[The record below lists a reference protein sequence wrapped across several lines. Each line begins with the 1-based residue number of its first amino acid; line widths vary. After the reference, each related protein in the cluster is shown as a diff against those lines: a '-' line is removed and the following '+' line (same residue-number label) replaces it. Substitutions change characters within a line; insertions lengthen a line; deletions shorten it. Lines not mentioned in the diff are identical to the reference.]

1 MAGEDIVAVARLN
14 ATEFFGSL
22 RQMNSEINANTRE
35 WKAQFSALSRSGDWV
50 GAYKAKVEGLNKVYQ
65 TQQEKIKSLRSQ
77 MDAIGTPKTEKD
89 VAELKNLGN
98 QLKTA
103 ESQVKLFDVQIKNS
117 NLALKKAETGI
128 HELANE
134 HKILSQ
140 ITKANSEVFEKQG
153 LQYTA
158 NREKALGL
166 IAETRNL
173 NKQYQAQ
180 DQILGSLKSAYNAY
194 GDEQKQ
200 SDTYAKQ
207 LARDIKEQE
216 TVMTQTASAIKNNQT
231 EYSSL
236 GKNITNVGQK
246 TTLTADHIKNMGS
259 KLVTSGQ
266 SLQQFGFFSQTASAG
281 LLSMFKQGMEGSAK
295 LDQSL
300 RETYNMLD
308 KKPEG
313 GMNAF
318 LKDYRSEIANLSK
331 QWGVSQ
337 TDIAD
342 GMQEVIRAGYDQKSA
357 LDIATSSMQTSMATG
372 EDYGQIMSG
381 TTQIMS
387 QFGLK
392 TDDASKN
399 MENASR
405 VQNALAKVANDTQTS
420 YVGLSDAMSK
430 VGPVAANMGYT
441 VEQTASLI
449 GYMANKG
456 IDAEQAGNN
465 LRMVFQRLSAPTAQA
480 SDALKELGVSA
491 TDAHGNMKKL
501 PEIMDQIDDATKNMG
516 SAQRQEYIKKI
527 FGAYAT
533 TAATALLDG
542 RSSIEKESNAAGQA
556 VADGYT
562 KGLAKSN
569 IKGADAQIKIFKA
582 QWQALTME
590 FANDIMP
597 TLIDVMKTAGD
608 LFKEFDKLSPS
619 TKKMVAEFVAFG
631 AAASPLA
638 IALGSIGIVGGTVF
652 KTFGSLL
659 PVAVGLSRAFT
670 GLRSAETAAPAI
682 EKLGGSIAGVVGQSL
697 GLKTAVTGASEATT
711 LFESATATSALG
723 IAGLG
728 VVLVGATAGFALLAQ
743 QYVDHKQKLEQVKQQ
758 MYDTYG
764 GDVTAG
770 QRQQVD
776 ELISAEENARLAVA
790 KIGNQKIDDTN
801 LKNFQDA
808 VDKLQEAAANG
819 AEKAKEKAQSAADKD
834 TDRLN
839 NPYLSDAGKEGIKQD
854 QSDQWGI
861 VRNSQN
867 AINSAKTVA
876 DEIKA
881 IGQKAR
887 DENRAFSSDEI
898 KQISSDYKELLGIGL
913 ENIQGLSKKQKSA
926 LHDMYV
932 GNDLSKETMSSLQKT
947 NELYGKAFKSNY
959 ESQIKTVE
967 SAYDGLK
974 GKLRQNTKDDAW
986 SNFFKQN
993 AETIKPFVTNW
1004 NAQLDK
1010 ISNGFDKFGKS
1021 TWSSIDSDNYAKTYQ
1036 KLSDTLKAAGID
1048 VSEFAKQYGI
1058 LKPAQMDA
1066 MKTWDTMTPAMRK
1079 MNGAFDDSQKAMLNA
1094 VSGTKAWN
1102 GLSLKEQSLIIN
1114 DKASSK
1120 LISATK
1126 KSGEWDKLTPKQQE
1140 LILKDLA
1147 SGKVDDAKQ
1156 KLKDYSN
1163 TNVKTK
1169 TLNVDDK
1176 TQAALKKAKIS
1187 IDEWNKLSP
1196 ESKQAVLHDLASGN
1210 SAKAR
1215 ASVSVWNGQE
1225 IDVKDAKVVDEASNV
1240 LAGAGIS
1247 VKVWNSLPTSIKQ
1260 AVGQDLSSGNINGAI
1275 ATIDEWNKRNPAP
1288 KEAKSSATGTG
1299 EVNEASHA
1307 IDVFNGKGP
1316 SSQHDIYNVV
1326 HNITDNSKRA
1336 SGGTVQNGETA
1347 TWLGD
1352 GGKNEPYVTPSGF
1365 MGVSGSDWEL
1375 HSLEPGT
1382 IVYPSISAYT
1392 QMTGNQINPDM
1403 IPAFAGGGTVPY
1415 TNQMQEIDRV
1425 NDLSAKKSI
1434 STNANLSYSQ
1444 SNAPIGGIG
1453 SVTLSEDKFDKMIG
1467 LLGQLVQAANNPIQA
1482 VVSANQANSELNKLK
1497 ARNSTLD
1504 LLARG

>member
-22 RQMNSEINANTRE
+22 RQMNSEINSNTRE

-77 MDAIGTPKTEKD
+77 MDAIGTPKTAKD

-180 DQILGSLKSAYNAY
+180 DHILGSLKSAYNAY
-194 GDEQKQ
+194 SDEQKQ
-200 SDTYAKQ
+200 SDTYAQQ

-236 GKNITNVGQK
+236 GKNITNVGQS

-308 KKPEG
+308 KKPAG

-337 TDIAD
+337 NDIAD

-357 LDIATSSMQTSMATG
+357 LEIATSSMQTSMATG

-465 LRMVFQRLSAPTAQA
+465 LRMVFQRLSAPTSQA

-542 RSSIEKESNAAGQA
+542 RDDIEKESNAAGQA

-569 IKGADAQIKIFKA
+569 IKGAAAQIKIFKA

-597 TLIDVMKTAGD
+597 TLTDVMKTAGN

-631 AAASPLA
+631 AVASPLA
-638 IALGSIGIVGGTVF
+638 IALGSISIVGGTMF
-652 KTFGSLL
+652 KTFAAGIT
-659 PVAVGLSRAFT
+659 PIVGLTKSLAGFK
-670 GLRSAETAAPAI
+670 GAASAAGNL
-682 EKLGGSIAGVVGQSL
+682 EKLGGSMLSTTA
-697 GLKTAVTGASEATT
+697 KTSGITSAMSGASEATT
-711 LFESATATSALG
+711 LFGTATATSALG

-728 VVLVGATAGFALLAQ
+728 VVLVGATAGFGLLAK
-743 QYVDHKQKLEQVKQQ
+743 QYIDHKQKLEQVKQQ
-758 MYDTYG
+758 MHDTYG

-770 QRQQVD
+770 QRKQVND
-776 ELISAEENARLAVA
+776 LVSAEENARLAVA
-790 KIGNQKIDDTN
+790 KIGDQKINDSN
-801 LKNFQDA
+801 LKDFQSA
-808 VDKLQEAAANG
+808 VDKLQQAAASGAKKAYDKANG
-819 AEKAKEKAQSAADKD
+819 RANKD
-834 TDRLN
+834 SELLK
-839 NPYLSDAGKEGIKQD
+839 NPYLSQTGKDAIEQN

-861 VRNSQN
+861 ARDSKN
-867 AINSAKTVA
+867 AIDSAQTVA
-876 DEIKA
+876 DKLKA
-881 IGQKAR
+881 IYQGAAQ
-887 DENRAFSSDEI
+887 DNRALSA
-898 KQISSDYKELLGIGL
+898 KEVNEVNGYLHQLVGIGIQ
-913 ENIQGLSKKQKSA
+913 NISGMSQKQKD
-926 LHDMYV
+926 LLQKMYN
-932 GNDLSKETMSSLQKT
+932 GDDLSKSTSDAIQKA
-947 NELYGKAFKSNY
+947 NKEYAKAFHNTFS
-959 ESQIKTVE
+959 SQTAEVK
-967 SAYDGLK
+967 SAYEDLK
-974 GKLRQNTKDDAW
+974 GKQKQIVKDDVW
-986 SNFFKQN
+986 SNFFKKN
-993 AETIKPFVTNW
+993 ADSMKPFVTNW

-1010 ISNGFDKFGKS
+1010 ISKGFDKFGKS
-1021 TWSSIDSDNYAKTYQ
+1021 TWSSIDSDNYKKTYQ

-1048 VSEFAKQYGI
+1048 VGEFTKQYGI

-1079 MNGAFDDSQKAMLNA
+1079 MNGAFNDSQKAMLNA

-1126 KSGEWDKLTPKQQE
+1126 KSGEWDKLTPKQQQ

-1147 SGKVDDAKQ
+1147 SGKIDDAK
-1156 KLKDYSN
+1156 KRLKAYED
-1163 TNVKTK
+1163 NVPKGK
-1169 TLNVDDK
+1169 TLTVNDK
-1176 TQAALKKAKIS
+1176 TQATLKKAKIS

-1196 ESKQAVLHDLASGN
+1196 KSKQAILHDLASGN

-1215 ASVSVWNGQE
+1215 ASVSIWNGQK
-1225 IDVKDAKVVDEASNV
+1225 INVKDAKAVDAASKV
-1240 LAGAGIS
+1240 LAGSGIS
-1247 VKVWNSLPTSIKQ
+1247 VKVWNSLPTSVKK
-1260 AVGQDLSSGNINGAI
+1260 AVGQDLASGNINGA
-1275 ATIDEWNKRNPAP
+1275 KRTVDNWRNTSAGRT
-1288 KEAKSSATGTG
+1288 KTAKSNAIGAGGVRDNTNAIQNFAAQGDHTKTMTTRHVSIFEKIIKKITG
-1299 EVNEASHA
+1299 
-1307 IDVFNGKGP
+1307 
-1316 SSQHDIYNVV
+1316 
-1326 HNITDNSKRA
+1326 RA
-1336 SGGTVQNGETA
+1336 SGGTVTDNETA

-1415 TNQMQEIDRV
+1415 TGQLQAVDYINSEVKNKQSEVI
-1425 NDLSAKKSI
+1425 LSGNS
-1434 STNANLSYSQ
+1434 N
-1444 SNAPIGGIG
+1444 SNAD
-1453 SVTLSEDKFDKMIG
+1453 VVNELKNAVN
-1467 LLGQLVQAANNPIQA
+1467 LLGKLISVQQDKTNINVVLSKDELYKQQAIDVGLRNIQ
-1482 VVSANQANSELNKLK
+1482 SL
-1497 ARNSTLD
+1497 T
-1504 LLARG
+1504 

>member
-1 MAGEDIVAVARLN
+1 MAGEDIVANVRVN
-14 ATEFFGSL
+14 AAEFFGTL
-22 RQMNSEINANTRE
+22 RQMNSEINSNTRE

-50 GAYKAKVEGLNKVYQ
+50 GAYKAKLEGLNKNYDIQIDKV
-65 TQQEKIKSLRSQ
+65 KLLKSK
-77 MDAIGTPKTEKD
+77 MDDIGTPKTEKN

-117 NLALKKAETGI
+117 NLALEKSKTGI

-180 DQILGSLKSAYNAY
+180 DHILGSLKSAYNAY
-194 GDEQKQ
+194 SNEQKH
-200 SDTYAKQ
+200 SDTYAQQ

-236 GKNITNVGQK
+236 GKHITNVGQR
-246 TTLTADHIKNMGS
+246 TTLTADRIKNMGS

-308 KKPEG
+308 KKPAG

-337 TDIAD
+337 NDIAD

-357 LDIATSSMQTSMATG
+357 LEIATSSMQTAMATG
-372 EDYGQIMSG
+372 EDYGQIMDG
-381 TTQIMS
+381 TTEIMS

-392 TDDASKN
+392 TDNATKN
-399 MENASR
+399 AENASR
-405 VQNALAKVANDTQTS
+405 VQNALAKVANDTKTS
-420 YVGLSDAMSK
+420 YLGLSDAMAK
-430 VGPVAANMGYT
+430 FGPVAANVGYS
-441 VEQTASLI
+441 VEESASMI

-465 LRMVFQRLSAPTAQA
+465 LRMVFQRLASQTPQA
-480 SDALKELGVSA
+480 SKALKELGVSA
-491 TDAHGNMKKL
+491 IDAHGNMKKL
-501 PEIMDQIDDATKNMG
+501 PDIMDQIDDATKHMG
-516 SAQRQEYIKKI
+516 NAQRQDYIKKI

-542 RSSIEKESNAAGQA
+542 RSAIEKESNAAGQA

-569 IKGADAQIKIFKA
+569 IKGAAAQIKIFKA

-590 FANDIMP
+590 FANDIIP
-597 TLIDVMKTAGD
+597 TLIDVMKTAGN

-619 TKKMVAEFVAFG
+619 TKKMVAGFVAFG
-631 AAASPLA
+631 AVASPLA
-638 IALGSIGIVGGTVF
+638 IALGSLGIVGGTVL

-659 PVAVGLSRAFT
+659 PATVGLSKAFM
-670 GLRSAETAAPAI
+670 GLRSAGTAAPAI
-682 EKLGGSIAGVVGQSL
+682 EKFGGSIARVVGQSL

-711 LFESATATSALG
+711 LFGTATATSALG

-728 VVLVGATAGFALLAQ
+728 VVLVGATAGFALLAKK
-743 QYVDHKQKLEQVKQQ
+743 YIDHKQKLEQVKQQ
-758 MYDTYG
+758 MHDTYG

-770 QRQQVD
+770 QRKQVD
-776 ELISAEENARLAVA
+776 NLISAEENARITVA
-790 KIGNQKIDDTN
+790 KIGKEKIDDTN
-801 LKNFQDA
+801 LKAFQDA
-808 VDKLQEAAANG
+808 VDKLQEAAATG
-819 AEKAKEKAQSAADKD
+819 AEKAKKKAKAAAKKD
-834 TDRLN
+834 ANRLN
-839 NPYLSDAGKEGIKQD
+839 NPYLSAAGKKAVKQH
-854 QSDQWGI
+854 QSDQQGI
-861 VRNSQN
+861 ERDSQN

-876 DEIKA
+876 DKIKA
-881 IGQKAR
+881 IGKKAR

-898 KQISSDYKELLGIGL
+898 KQISSDYKKLLGIGL

-959 ESQIKTVE
+959 ESQIKMVE
-967 SAYDGLK
+967 AAYDGYQ
-974 GKLRQNTKDDAW
+974 GKMRQKVKNDAW
-986 SNFFKQN
+986 TQFFKQN
-993 AETIKPFVTNW
+993 ANSMKPFVTNW

-1010 ISNGFDKFGKS
+1010 VSNGFDKFGKS
-1021 TWSSIDSDNYAKTYQ
+1021 AWSSVDSDNYKKTYQ

-1048 VSEFAKQYGI
+1048 VGEFTKQYGI

-1079 MNGAFDDSQKAMLNA
+1079 MNGAFNDSQKAMLNA

-1102 GLSLKEQSLIIN
+1102 GLSLKDQSLIIN

-1126 KSGEWDKLTPKQQE
+1126 KSGEWDKLTPKQQQ

-1147 SGKVDDAKQ
+1147 SGKVDNAK
-1156 KLKDYSN
+1156 KRLKAYEDN
-1163 TNVKTK
+1163 IPKGK
-1169 TLNVDDK
+1169 TLTVNDK
-1176 TQAALKKAKIS
+1176 TQAALKKAGIS
-1187 IDEWNKLSP
+1187 IAEWNKLSP
-1196 ESKQAVLHDLASGN
+1196 KSKQAILHDLASGN

-1215 ASVSVWNGQE
+1215 ASVSIWNGQK
-1225 IDVKDAKVVDEASNV
+1225 INVKNAKAVDAASKV
-1240 LAGAGIS
+1240 LAGSGIS
-1247 VKVWNSLPTSIKQ
+1247 VKTWNSLPTSVKK
-1260 AVGQDLSSGNINGAI
+1260 AVGRDLASGNINGA
-1275 ATIDEWNKRNPAP
+1275 KRTVDNWRNTSEGRTKTARSNAIGAGGVRDNTNAIRNFAAQGNHT
-1288 KEAKSSATGTG
+1288 KTMTTRHVSIFEKIFKRITG
-1299 EVNEASHA
+1299 
-1307 IDVFNGKGP
+1307 
-1316 SSQHDIYNVV
+1316 
-1326 HNITDNSKRA
+1326 RA
-1336 SGGTVQNGETA
+1336 SGGTVTDNETA

-1415 TNQMQEIDRV
+1415 TGQLQAVDYINSSSNQQRSQEQT
-1425 NDLSAKKSI
+1425 NSNNALQQDLLNKIEQLIA
-1434 STNANLSYSQ
+1434 ASQ
-1444 SNAPIGGIG
+1444 NNSP
-1453 SVTLSEDKFDKMIG
+1453 VTLNLTTYGNLDEKTARKWAP
-1467 LLGQLVQAANNPIQA
+1467 QLAQSLTRVG
-1482 VVSANQANSELNKLK
+1482 
-1497 ARNSTLD
+1497 
-1504 LLARG
+1504 RG

>member
-1 MAGEDIVAVARLN
+1 
-14 ATEFFGSL
+14 
-22 RQMNSEINANTRE
+22 
-35 WKAQFSALSRSGDWV
+35 
-50 GAYKAKVEGLNKVYQ
+50 
-65 TQQEKIKSLRSQ
+65 
-77 MDAIGTPKTEKD
+77 
-89 VAELKNLGN
+89 
-98 QLKTA
+98 
-103 ESQVKLFDVQIKNS
+103 
-117 NLALKKAETGI
+117 
-128 HELANE
+128 
-134 HKILSQ
+134 
-140 ITKANSEVFEKQG
+140 
-153 LQYTA
+153 
-158 NREKALGL
+158 
-166 IAETRNL
+166 
-173 NKQYQAQ
+173 
-180 DQILGSLKSAYNAY
+180 
-194 GDEQKQ
+194 
-200 SDTYAKQ
+200 
-207 LARDIKEQE
+207 
-216 TVMTQTASAIKNNQT
+216 
-231 EYSSL
+231 
-236 GKNITNVGQK
+236 
-246 TTLTADHIKNMGS
+246 
-259 KLVTSGQ
+259 
-266 SLQQFGFFSQTASAG
+266 
-281 LLSMFKQGMEGSAK
+281 
-295 LDQSL
+295 
-300 RETYNMLD
+300 
-308 KKPEG
+308 
-313 GMNAF
+313 
-318 LKDYRSEIANLSK
+318 
-331 QWGVSQ
+331 
-337 TDIAD
+337 
-342 GMQEVIRAGYDQKSA
+342 
-357 LDIATSSMQTSMATG
+357 
-372 EDYGQIMSG
+372 
-381 TTQIMS
+381 
-387 QFGLK
+387 
-392 TDDASKN
+392 
-399 MENASR
+399 
-405 VQNALAKVANDTQTS
+405 
-420 YVGLSDAMSK
+420 
-430 VGPVAANMGYT
+430 
-441 VEQTASLI
+441 
-449 GYMANKG
+449 
-456 IDAEQAGNN
+456 
-465 LRMVFQRLSAPTAQA
+465 
-480 SDALKELGVSA
+480 
-491 TDAHGNMKKL
+491 
-501 PEIMDQIDDATKNMG
+501 
-516 SAQRQEYIKKI
+516 
-527 FGAYAT
+527 
-533 TAATALLDG
+533 
-542 RSSIEKESNAAGQA
+542 
-556 VADGYT
+556 
-562 KGLAKSN
+562 
-569 IKGADAQIKIFKA
+569 
-582 QWQALTME
+582 ME

-638 IALGSIGIVGGTVF
+638 IALGIIGIVGGTVL

-682 EKLGGSIAGVVGQSL
+682 EKLGGSIAGLIRRSL

-711 LFESATATSALG
+711 LFKSATATSVLG

-758 MYDTYG
+758 MHDTYG

-770 QRQQVD
+770 QREQVD

-887 DENRAFSSDEI
+887 DENRSFSVDEI
-898 KQISSDYKELLGIGL
+898 NQISSDYKELLGIGL
-913 ENIQGLSKKQKSA
+913 ENIQGLTKKQKSA

-947 NELYGKAFKSNY
+947 NELYGEAFKSNY

-974 GKLRQNTKDDAW
+974 GKLRQSTKDDVW

-1021 TWSSIDSDNYAKTYQ
+1021 TWSSIDSNNYAKTYQ
-1036 KLSDTLKAAGID
+1036 NLSDTLKAAGID

-1079 MNGAFDDSQKAMLNA
+1079 MNGALDDSQKAMLNA

-1225 IDVKDAKVVDEASNV
+1225 IDVKDAKVVDEASRV
-1240 LAGAGIS
+1240 LSGAGIS
-1247 VKVWNSLPTSIKQ
+1247 VQVWNSLPTSVKQ
-1260 AVGQDLSSGNINGAI
+1260 AIGQDLASGNINGAI
-1275 ATIDEWNKRNPAP
+1275 ATIDEWNKRNPNP
-1288 KEAKSSATGTG
+1288 KEARSSASG
-1299 EVNEASHA
+1299 EGGVRSATSA
-1307 IDVFNGKGP
+1307 IDAF
-1316 SSQHDIYNVV
+1316 SQRQDQTKTVTLRNVV
-1326 HNITDNSKRA
+1326 RNIVDNSSGHA
-1336 SGGTVQNGETA
+1336 GGGTIADGETS

-1352 GGKNEPYVTPSGF
+1352 GGKNEPYVTPSGR
-1365 MGVSGSDWEL
+1365 MGISGNDWEL
-1375 HSLEPGT
+1375 HALEPGT
-1382 IVYPSISAYT
+1382 IVYPSLSAYT
-1392 QMTGNQINPDM
+1392 QITGNQINPDM

-1425 NDLSAKKSI
+1425 NDLSAKNSI

-1444 SNAPIGGIG
+1444 NNAPIGGIG
-1453 SVTLSEDKFDKMIG
+1453 SVTLSEDKFDTMIS
-1467 LLGQLVQAANNPIQA
+1467 LLAQLVAGQSNPLPAI
-1482 VVSANQANSELNKLK
+1482 VSANQANVEINKVK
-1497 ARNSTLD
+1497 AQVNAFQTL
-1504 LLARG
+1504 AKG